1 MDDIMRRLME
11 QQSLQDRLFLGSDPL
26 RLNSAKSLFDQVEKI
41 AQHDRDMLRIAS
53 GAVADRHLQ
62 DLMKPM
68 HGLHDP
74 LLGSVHSRFSEFG
87 VTGRFAL
94 PNAGELHRLA
104 EQAFGVGSHALTAS
118 QIAGGAYQRLEDAAM
133 AIRSPWIDQLNAVG
147 SVQGLLG
154 LQSVRD
160 VIASDRPFSD
170 RASDI
175 LRGSLGDWR
184 EPIIWPKN
192 VFDDLDARSAFYEA
206 RGFDPLLT
214 AYPSPAF
221 HEGLSAL
228 GLSERPSEDTVED
241 EEDAGLERAK
251 AAHGRLVRLER
262 SVRRF
267 IHLRMS
273 AAYGDKW
280 IKQRVPGPIWQGW
293 AEKQERARSEGRPV
307 EPLIDYA
314 EFGDYVQIITRA
326 DNWDAVFKGV
336 FVRTSSVIESF
347 QRLYPLRNDTMHSRI
362 ISQDDEL
369 FLLAETRRIQR
380 AIETDED

>member
-1 MDDIMRRLME
+1 
-11 QQSLQDRLFLGSDPL
+11 
-26 RLNSAKSLFDQVEKI
+26 
-41 AQHDRDMLRIAS
+41 
-53 GAVADRHLQ
+53 LQ

-74 LLGSVHSRFSEFG
+74 LLGSLHSQFSEFG
-87 VTGRFAL
+87 VAGRFAL
-94 PNAGELHRLA
+94 PNVGELHRLA
-104 EQAFGVGSHALTAS
+104 EQAFGVGPHALTAS
-118 QIAGGAYQRLEDAAM
+118 QIAGGAYQRLEYAAM

-154 LQSVRD
+154 LQSVGD
-160 VIASDRPFSD
+160 VIAGDRPFSD
-170 RASDI
+170 RASDM

-184 EPIIWPKN
+184 EPITWPRD
-192 VFDDLDARSAFYEA
+192 VFDDLGARSAFYEA
-206 RGFDPLLT
+206 RGFDPRLT
-214 AYPSPAF
+214 AYPSRAF

-228 GLSERPSEDTVED
+228 GISERPSEDTVED

-273 AAYGDKW
+273 AAYGDNW

-336 FVRTSSVIESF
+336 FVRTASVIESF

-380 AIETDED
+380 AIETDDE

>member
-11 QQSLQDRLFLGSDPL
+11 QQSLQDRLLLSADPL
-26 RLNSAKSLFDQVEKI
+26 RLHSARSLYDQVEKI
-41 AQHDRDMLRIAS
+41 AQRDRDMLRIAS
-53 GAVADRHLQ
+53 ESIADRHLQ
-62 DLMKPM
+62 DLIKPT
-68 HGLHDP
+68 HGLQDP
-74 LLGSVHSRFSEFG
+74 LLGGLDPRLLELG

-94 PNAGELHRLA
+94 PDVGELHRLA
-104 EQAFGVGSHALTAS
+104 EQAFGVGPYAHSAK
-118 QIAGGAYQRLEDAAM
+118 QIASGAYQRLEDAAM
-133 AIRSPWIDQLNAVG
+133 AIRSPWIDQLNAIG

-170 RASDI
+170 RAADI
-175 LRGSLGDWR
+175 LRESLGDWR
-184 EPIIWPKN
+184 EPIVWPKD
-192 VFDDLDARSAFYEA
+192 VFDDLRARSAFYEA

-228 GLSERPSEDTVED
+228 GLSEHSSEDTVDD
-241 EEDAGLERAK
+241 EEVAGLERVK
-251 AAHGRLVRLER
+251 AAHSRLVRFER

-280 IKQRVPGPIWQGW
+280 IKQRVPGPIWQDW
-293 AEKQERARSEGRPV
+293 ADKQERARSQGRPV
-307 EPLIDYA
+307 ETLIDYA
-314 EFGDYVQIITRA
+314 EFGDYVQIITRT
-326 DNWDAVFKGV
+326 DNWEAVFKGV
-336 FVRTSSVIESF
+336 FVRPSSVIESF
-347 QRLYPLRNDTMHSRI
+347 QRLYPLRNDTMHSRM

-380 AIETDED
+380 AIETDDD